1 MEYEISTTDVFSRW
15 LSRLKD
21 RQAVRAIALRLTRAE
36 IGNLGDVKSVG
47 DGVSEMRIFVG
58 KGYRLYFTIRN
69 GKLIL
74 LLNGGNKTTQ
84 RRDIEQAKRLL
95 SELEI

>member
-1 MEYEISTTDVFSRW
+1 MEYEIVTTDVFSHW

-21 RQAVRAIALRLTRAE
+21 RQAVKAIALRLTRAE
-36 IGNLGDVKSVG
+36 VGNLGDVKSVG
-47 DGVSEMRIFVG
+47 NGISEMRIFVG

-69 GKLIL
+69 GRLIL
-74 LLNGGNKTTQ
+74 LLNGGNKSTQ
-84 RRDIEQAKRLL
+84 RQDIEQAKKVL

>member
-1 MEYEISTTDVFSRW
+1 MEYEIITTDVFSRW

-36 IGNLGDVKSVG
+36 VGNLGDVKSVG
-47 DGVSEMRIFVG
+47 DGISEMRIFVG
-58 KGYRLYFTIRN
+58 KGYRLYFTTRN
-69 GKLIL
+69 RRLIL

-84 RRDIEQAKRLL
+84 RRDIERAKRLL